1 MTDWKADLHDALDEA
16 DAAMGVA
23 RMLAGECDVPGDA
36 DAQDAYEALET
47 VIERSQDA
55 QAELE

>member
-1 MTDWKADLHDALDEA
+1 MTDWKTDLYDALDEA

-23 RMLAGECDVPGDA
+23 RMHAGECDVAGDA
-36 DAQDAYEALET
+36 DAQDAYEALAT
-47 VIERSQDA
+47 VIERAEDA